1 MNNKKVNLSSNQEA
15 MLSDKWTDVIRV
27 GNWENSYKDFRIV
40 AGDLSTMMENF
51 NSNVLRLDQ
60 GEVPFNFSHHST
72 KDAAG
77 WIESLRI
84 EAEVLQAKVR
94 WTSKGRQKIE
104 DEQFKYVSAEIAM
117 NYLEDESGAKHGM
130 TLTGAAL
137 TNIPFV
143 RGMKAVALSENSKE
157 ADLYIFNSNNRMQKF
172 KELMAK
178 FSDKETITSLELAT
192 IKGAF
197 VMLSDEEQAETKPE
211 VDAVEAKIESETE
224 EKADEEETTDEAADV
239 VVEEVAEA
247 EAEVELS
254 NTQENK
260 VLETTRSEVV
270 TLNARIIELEK
281 NELDRNVSS
290 ELNSLVLSG
299 QILQKEVAA
308 NKTLAMNLNESNRTQ
323 FLDILKNREKVIALG
338 EVIGHGNDNSDIE
351 ASSKN
356 KTDDTESIQVL
367 AKELQK
373 TMNLSVDDSVFEAM
387 RQLSK

>member
-15 MLSDKWTDVIRV
+15 MLSDKCTDVIRV

-172 KELMAK
+172 KELMAE

-211 VDAVEAKIESETE
+211 VDAVEAKIKSETE

-239 VVEEVAEA
+239 VVEEV
-247 EAEVELS
+247 AEVELS

-323 FLDILKNREKVIALG
+323 FLNILKNREKVIALG

-351 ASSKN
+351 ASSKDN
-356 KTDDTESIQVL
+356 TSSIQEL

-373 TMNLSVDDSVFEAM
+373 SMNLSVDDSVFEAM
-387 RQLSK
+387 RQLKK

>member
-60 GEVPFNFSHHST
+60 GEVPFNFSHDSFAE
-72 KDAAG
+72 AAG
-77 WIESLRI
+77 WIQALRI
-84 EAEVLQAKVR
+84 ENDVLQASVR
-94 WTSKGRQKIE
+94 WTSKGREKIE

-117 NYLEDESGAKHGM
+117 NYEEDESGAKHGM

-172 KELMAK
+172 KELMAE
-178 FSDKETITSLELAT
+178 FSEKETITSLELAT

-197 VMLSDEEQAETKPE
+197 VMLSDEEQAEAKPE
-211 VDAVEAKIESETE
+211 VDAVKAKIESKTE
-224 EKADEEETTDEAADV
+224 EEADKAADV
-239 VVEEVAEA
+239 VVEEV
-247 EAEVELS
+247 AEVELS

-260 VLETTRSEVV
+260 VLETTRNEVV

-308 NKTLAMNLNESNRTQ
+308 NKTLAMNLSESNRTQ

-351 ASSKN
+351 ASSKDN
-356 KTDDTESIQVL
+356 TSSIQEL
-367 AKELQK
+367 AKKLQK
-373 TMNLSVDDSVFEAM
+373 SMNLSVDDSVFEAM
-387 RQLSK
+387 RQLKK